1 MSEHAILT
9 NRQRQ
14 VLYHMAHGLTEQQ
27 IADEL
32 GIGYETVRA
41 HKQAIYDRL
50 NVRET
55 SVPRAAAVGAGFE
68 RGILV

>member
-1 MSEHAILT
+1 MSEQAILT
-9 NRQRQ
+9 DRQRQ
-14 VLYHMAHGLTEQQ
+14 VLYLMAHGLTEQQ
-27 IADEL
+27 IADQL
-32 GIGYETVRA
+32 GIAYETVRT

-55 SVPRAAAVGAGFE
+55 AVPRAAAVGAGFE